1 MNFESIYCHNAI
13 NLILIQNFRAK
24 SIELKFVNTMKR
36 QYEFSVDSFHI
47 RLDTLL
53 MFNECSNSTGIT
65 ENFYP
70 TIVGESVYGDFQEAL
85 FHLRKK
91 LIASKKPEQ
100 IRGGGLLK
108 YSNLLCQG
116 YQPANPE
123 DAKSAE
129 MYMCSRFFI
138 DFPTVHQQ
146 KGKLEKYLANHFQ
159 SSEDR
164 LKYHYLMI
172 LYQVW
177 KKILYEL
184 GI

>member
-1 MNFESIYCHNAI
+1 M
-13 NLILIQNFRAK
+13 R
-24 SIELKFVNTMKR
+24 R

-53 MFNECSNSTGIT
+53 VFYECSNGTSIS

-85 FHLRKK
+85 NHLHKK

-108 YSNLLCQG
+108 YCNLLCQG

-123 DAKSAE
+123 DAKLAE

-138 DFPTVHQQ
+138 DFPTNNQQ
-146 KGKLEKYLANHFQ
+146 KAKLEKYLTNHFQ
-159 SSEDR
+159 TSEDR

-177 KKILYEL
+177 NPERLENRTRSLTIS
-184 GI
+184 